1 MKPKLRDYEEGL
13 VKKLKKPVFA
23 VEYLN
28 AALEDEGDGAEERF
42 LIALGHM
49 AKAHGMSS
57 VANKSG
63 MARQAIYR
71 ALSESGNPEF
81 STLRNL
87 LDAMGMRLSVEQ
99 KKRVG

>member
-1 MKPKLRDYEEGL
+1 MKPRLRDYEEGL
-13 VKKLKKPVFA
+13 IKKLKKPAFA

-28 AALEDEGDGAEERF
+28 AALEDDEEGTEERF
-42 LIALGHM
+42 LIALNHV

-57 VANKSG
+57 VANKAG
-63 MARQAIYR
+63 MARQAMYR

-87 LDAMGMRLSVEQ
+87 LDAMGMRLSVE
-99 KKRVG
+99 KKRKAS

>member
-13 VKKLKKPVFA
+13 IKKLKKPAFA

-28 AALEDEGDGAEERF
+28 AALEDEEDGTEERF

-57 VANKSG
+57 VSSKSG

-87 LDAMGMRLSVEQ
+87 LDAMGMRLAVEK
-99 KKRVG
+99 KKRAV